1 MKSGPIRTKRIEDC
15 VKIPT
20 GWRQTRWLHTK
31 RSTGVE
37 PVVTENKYRAESGTT
52 RLQVQRPKWFSKKR
66 QNSVLT
72 TFNLFSSFILCFQ
85 PECPLCRESVQL
97 SRLVFLHH
105 YEPTWRPHVTCS
117 NVYRQTHPWKRLVV
131 SAVFRASY
139 NFGDGE
145 SIDSSSLLLFEPSCA
160 SYGPCGEFCATR
172 RLWLWRSKIIITSF
186 DATLIVKESW
196 QSIFPNFYKFPA

>member
-1 MKSGPIRTKRIEDC
+1 MVQYGGSGVAKREEGGKSSDVTLHEGKFMDEVTHRKVLRLIPIMSIYEKLIYKCEIRAYTNQADRRLC
-15 VKIPT
+15 FKIPT

-37 PVVTENKYRAESGTT
+37 PVVSENKYRAESGTT
-52 RLQVQRPKWFSKKR
+52 RLQVQRPRWFSKKK

-72 TFNLFSSFILCFQ
+72 TFNLFSFFILCFQ

-117 NVYRQTHPWKRLVV
+117 NVYRQTHP
-131 SAVFRASY
+131 
-139 NFGDGE
+139 
-145 SIDSSSLLLFEPSCA
+145 
-160 SYGPCGEFCATR
+160 
-172 RLWLWRSKIIITSF
+172 
-186 DATLIVKESW
+186 
-196 QSIFPNFYKFPA
+196 